1 MSQLKEAN
9 SSNVDK
15 RDLVF
20 YFLQVSNM
28 SLLSRGQ
35 LSKARATAMHQY
47 QGMLWCAETRMR
59 GATGSSTHDSV
70 ITKLVQ
76 KCSST
81 GSELCGKW
89 RLSL

>member
-1 MSQLKEAN
+1 MKQVLLKESVVNQVLLSQKLKEAN

-28 SLLSRGQ
+28 SLLSIGQ

-59 GATGSSTHDSV
+59 GATGSSTHV
-70 ITKLVQ
+70 
-76 KCSST
+76 
-81 GSELCGKW
+81 
-89 RLSL
+89 